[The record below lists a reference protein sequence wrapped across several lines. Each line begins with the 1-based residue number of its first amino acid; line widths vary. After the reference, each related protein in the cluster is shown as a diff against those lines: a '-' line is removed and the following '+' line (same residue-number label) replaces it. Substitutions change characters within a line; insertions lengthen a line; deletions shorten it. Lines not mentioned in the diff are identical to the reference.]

1 MIDGTRSE
9 AMTSGG
15 SSQQG
20 GRPTEGFNGQFG
32 VSDKRRAEL
41 AKMEQDA
48 GQSHDAEPEDEST
61 RNNRA
66 GSNHETNPTSAE
78 KVGNQTE
85 PENTDRNQ
93 Y

>member
-1 MIDGTRSE
+1 MTDVHHEEGKSAAIVSHESGRSPDGLS
-9 AMTSGG
+9 
-15 SSQQG
+15 
-20 GRPTEGFNGQFG
+20 GQFG

-48 GQSHDAEPEDEST
+48 GQSQDAGMGKDSSPGNSQESKI
-61 RNNRA
+61 
-66 GSNHETNPTSAE
+66 ETNPISAE
-78 KVGNQTE
+78 SVGNETE